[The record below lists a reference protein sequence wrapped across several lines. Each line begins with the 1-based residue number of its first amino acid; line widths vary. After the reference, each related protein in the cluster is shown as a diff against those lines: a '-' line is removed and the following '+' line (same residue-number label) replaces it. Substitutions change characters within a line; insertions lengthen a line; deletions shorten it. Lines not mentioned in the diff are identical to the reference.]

1 MKKLILVFLALIGTM
16 TGYSQSQRLVLLE
29 EFTSATCGPCVS
41 KNTTFHNWQTQNP
54 DKFTSIYYHVNWP
67 SAGDPMNLANP
78 ADASTRVNY
87 YMPSGNHYVPYSV
100 LDGNYYNGSAAG
112 WTMTTV
118 NNRYAVPSPFE
129 VSVKHQISVGQD
141 SVFSYMLIKC
151 TQNVSASMTAHNVI
165 IEKYIHFNAAPCAN
179 SNGERDFY
187 NVMKKM
193 LPTSSGTTLPTTM
206 APGDYVLLEGIW
218 KFGTVY
224 DVTQIAA
231 VGFVQDKTT
240 KEIYQ
245 TANSS
250 TDALVMPYNTDLE
263 VLNVSNVPAAT
274 CKSKIVPSVTVRN
287 NGNDAI
293 TSMTIK
299 YKVNDGTLNTYTWNG
314 SITSMQKAVIALP
327 EYSFSLLPQNTLM
340 IYTTNPN
347 NISDQYP
354 KNDTLYFG
362 MKSAPVTTNEIS
374 LFLRTDNAPQET
386 TWDIKNSQGTVIASG
401 GPYTQSSQVI
411 QQTITLTQFDCFTF
425 NIYDTGGNGLC
436 CVNGSGA
443 YQISSGSTVIK
454 LGGPFGYSESSE
466 FSYPDPSATTELN
479 FTNAL
484 NVSPN
489 PFDGSAKVSF
499 FMGKSGSVTLSLYSM
514 VGQLV
519 TTRSLGN
526 LSSGQ
531 HETILD
537 GHILNPG
544 IYILQLNTGT
554 NNYSRKV
561 SVVR

>member
-1 MKKLILVFLALIGTM
+1 MKKLILVIMALIGAM
-16 TGYSQSQRLVLLE
+16 TGYGQSQRLVLLE

-78 ADASTRVNY
+78 GEVSTRVNY

-129 VSVKHQISVGQD
+129 VSVKHQISAGQD
-141 SVFSYMLIKC
+141 SVFSCMLIKC
-151 TQNVSASMTAHNVI
+151 TQNINASMTAHNVI
-165 IEKYIHFNAAPCAN
+165 IEKWIHFNSAPCAN

-193 LPTSSGTTLPTTM
+193 LPTSAGTTLPAAM

-224 DVTQIAA
+224 DVSQIAA
-231 VGFVQDKTT
+231 VGFIQDKTT

-263 VLNVSNVPAAT
+263 VLNVINVPAAT

-347 NISDQYP
+347 NSSDQYP

-362 MKSAPVTTNEIS
+362 MKSAPVTTSEIT
-374 LFLRTDNAPQET
+374 LVLRTDNAPQET
-386 TWDIKNSQGTVIASG
+386 TWDIKNSQGTAIATG
-401 GPYTQSSQVI
+401 GPYTQPSQVI
-411 QQTITLTQFDCFTF
+411 QQAITLPLYDCYTF

-443 YQISSGSTVIK
+443 YQISSGSTIIK
-454 LGGPFGYSESSE
+454 LGGPFAYSESSE
-466 FSYPDPSATTELN
+466 FSFPDPSATAELN
-479 FTNAL
+479 ITNAL

-499 FMGKSGSVTLSLYSM
+499 FLGKSGNVTLSLYSM

-531 HETILD
+531 HESILD
-537 GHILNPG
+537 GHNLTPG